1 MDAQTAVELINEIHF
16 MPGWRVSAELD
27 WWSSSR
33 LVTVTC
39 EVDTVNSNRDM
50 ALQGYPQAIT
60 IAPVM
65 TIDPAQ
71 FTDADVLYVGILGW
85 IVDVFKHEAREFF
98 RVGNDME
105 APFHPHKPEGDARL
119 AAALA

>member
-1 MDAQTAVELINEIHF
+1 MDARTAVELINEIHF

-27 WWSSSR
+27 WWSMDR
-33 LVTVTC
+33 LVKVTC
-39 EVDTVNSNRDM
+39 EVDTVNSNQDM
-50 ALQGYPQAIT
+50 ALEGYPQAIT
-60 IAPVM
+60 IAPAI
-65 TIDPAQ
+65 TIDPREYRN
-71 FTDADVLYVGILGW
+71 ADMLYVGVLSW

-119 AAALA
+119 EAALA